1 MPVFVG
7 QGNINRSDLLHSLL
21 FTVISE
27 INAAGGNAHYLDLRV
42 GPVDGCGGHPG
53 VEGNQAMFENA
64 KSQIQAVMGW

>member
-7 QGNINRSDLLHSLL
+7 QGNINRSELLQNLL

-27 INAAGGNAHYLDLRV
+27 VNAAGGNAHYLDLRV

-53 VEGNQAMFENA
+53 VEGN
-64 KSQIQAVMGW
+64 